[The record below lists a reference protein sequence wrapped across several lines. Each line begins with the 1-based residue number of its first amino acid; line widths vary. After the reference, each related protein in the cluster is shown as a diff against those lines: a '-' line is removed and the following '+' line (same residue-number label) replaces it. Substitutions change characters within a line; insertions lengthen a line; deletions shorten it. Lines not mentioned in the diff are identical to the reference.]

1 MKCFLFVATI
11 KAGNQPSVK
20 NIFPLFFL
28 RHFTLWMLDCQTR
41 EPNVKINLPAPKLLW
56 RRMENIRRSFRAE
69 WPEAVNNNNI
79 NFHRKDSPQA
89 WRVRERC
96 VVRTERIKMGGGF
109 VIISVLYCTVLYCTV
124 LYCTVLCCA
133 EPGGGARTRWRWGW
147 RWWRASPRASWP
159 ARSWTRPA
167 PPSQLAP
174 GGECVQSVVVYC
186 PMWRKSGD
194 HSRKIDIRVMIWWYW
209 HKLLSMSFAC
219 LVFAAQQLG
228 SQHRDW
234 EA

>member
-96 VVRTERIKMGGGF
+96 VVRTERIK
-109 VIISVLYCTVLYCTV
+109 IVLYCDVLY
-124 LYCTVLCCA
+124 
-133 EPGGGARTRWRWGW
+133 PGGGARTRWRWGW

-174 GGECVQSVVVYC
+174 GRECIQSVVVYC
-186 PMWRKSGD
+186 PMWRKSHGIMGRRFPD
-194 HSRKIDIRVMIWWYW
+194 GG
-209 HKLLSMSFAC
+209 LLRYSWKM
-219 LVFAAQQLG
+219 
-228 SQHRDW
+228 
-234 EA
+234 

>member
-28 RHFTLWMLDCQTR
+28 RHFTLWMLDSQTR

-69 WPEAVNNNNI
+69 WPEVVNNNNS

-109 VIISVLYCTVLYCTV
+109 VIISVLYCTVLYCAV
-124 LYCTVLCCA
+124 LYCTWRGSQDTVKMRMTMVTSFTTRLLACSELDPARPA
-133 EPGGGARTRWRWGW
+133 EPTGAWRGM
-147 RWWRASPRASWP
+147 
-159 ARSWTRPA
+159 
-167 PPSQLAP
+167 
-174 GGECVQSVVVYC
+174 C
-186 PMWRKSGD
+186 PVSGC
-194 HSRKIDIRVMIWWYW
+194 
-209 HKLLSMSFAC
+209 LLSNVAEKWRS
-219 LVFAAQQLG
+219 QQKNW
-228 SQHRDW
+228 H
-234 EA
+234 

>member
-89 WRVRERC
+89 WRGRERC

-124 LYCTVLCCA
+124 LYLEGMCDWALTTLFSIMILSIWSWNCLASASTVFFS
-133 EPGGGARTRWRWGW
+133 PSF
-147 RWWRASPRASWP
+147 RAWHETHHLSRLRHPTLKYIYQKSIEKVVFFHSTP
-159 ARSWTRPA
+159 LEHTTISHIRPKRRVGSR
-167 PPSQLAP
+167 P
-174 GGECVQSVVVYC
+174 EQS
-186 PMWRKSGD
+186 
-194 HSRKIDIRVMIWWYW
+194 
-209 HKLLSMSFAC
+209 
-219 LVFAAQQLG
+219 
-228 SQHRDW
+228 
-234 EA
+234 